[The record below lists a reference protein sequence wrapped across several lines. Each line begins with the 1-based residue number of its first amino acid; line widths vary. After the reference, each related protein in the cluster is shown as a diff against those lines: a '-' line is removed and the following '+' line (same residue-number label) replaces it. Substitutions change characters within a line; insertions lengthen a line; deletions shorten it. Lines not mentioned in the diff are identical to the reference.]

1 MANKET
7 ENCEK
12 FKTMIGGQALI
23 EGIMMR
29 GPEKDA
35 IVIRGK
41 DGLTVEVS
49 PRKLNPPDSW
59 KNWPFIRGIFNFFDA
74 QIVGVKALLRSADLA
89 PDEMQEEP
97 SKFDKWL
104 EKKLGSEAFQKAI
117 VGIAVAMGLLLSI
130 GLFFLLP
137 MVIGGFFDKIITSTL
152 LLNLVEGVIRMVI
165 FMAYMILVSRM
176 PDMKRVFSYHGAEH
190 KTIRCAP
197 PIGNAGI
204 DQLKRYDAA
213 YIGSTSEKVLYL
225 TFDAGYENGCTEKIL
240 DTLQKHNVKAA
251 FFLVGNYIEKNADLV
266 RRMAEE
272 GHIVGNHTMHH
283 YDMSKIS
290 EKAAFTK
297 ELQDLE
303 TLYKD
308 TTGQDMPKY
317 YRPPQGIYSEENL
330 RMAQELGYRTVFWS
344 LAYVD
349 WNNDSQP
356 TREQA
361 FAKLLPRTH
370 PGAVVLLHSTS
381 KTNAEILDELLT
393 KWEEEG
399 YRFAT
404 VEELFAS

>member
-190 KTIRCAP
+190 KTIRCYEAKLP
-197 PIGNAGI
+197 LTVENARKMTRLHPRCGTSFLFVVMIVSILVFSLATPLLRPLTAGI
-204 DQLKRYDAA
+204 TSHWLEAIVRVVLKLLLLPIVVGISYEFNRLVGRYDNWLTRALSA
-213 YIGSTSEKVLYL
+213 PGMWLQYL
-225 TFDAGYENGCTEKIL
+225 TTNEPDDSMLEVGIEALTLVLPEK
-240 DTLQKHNVKAA
+240 
-251 FFLVGNYIEKNADLV
+251 
-266 RRMAEE
+266 E
-272 GHIVGNHTMHH
+272 GE
-283 YDMSKIS
+283 D
-290 EKAAFTK
+290 
-297 ELQDLE
+297 
-303 TLYKD
+303 
-308 TTGQDMPKY
+308 
-317 YRPPQGIYSEENL
+317 R
-330 RMAQELGYRTVFWS
+330 W
-344 LAYVD
+344 
-349 WNNDSQP
+349 
-356 TREQA
+356 
-361 FAKLLPRTH
+361 
-370 PGAVVLLHSTS
+370 
-381 KTNAEILDELLT
+381 
-393 KWEEEG
+393 
-399 YRFAT
+399 
-404 VEELFAS
+404 